1 MKHFFKLIHWPDLL
15 GLALAQFLIKYA
27 LFEPFKV
34 PITLNWFGVSL
45 LALSIIFLAS
55 TSFIMK
61 GIDEAKI
68 NGISTTDHQIVAKRI
83 SLKRAYN
90 LFFILNVAGVVIGFY
105 LANIIGYPSFAIL
118 FILASA
124 LLHIQASSLK
134 NLILIRPLII
144 SLLIGLS
151 IISLGLIDLFP
162 AMNEQNKETLTT
174 FFSILIDYGV
184 FMVLLS
190 FYHQLLLNQ
199 QNFEEDHKYKRNS
212 ISLILGR
219 KRANKMV
226 FIAGLLPVLAIVYYI
241 FNYLYLNSVFFIFAM
256 VFILA
261 PLTFTLIKLLSTQT
275 KKDYSLLA
283 NILKLTMFFTIIS
296 IALYQFILN

>member
-1 MKHFFKLIHWPDLL
+1 
-15 GLALAQFLIKYA
+15 
-27 LFEPFKV
+27 
-34 PITLNWFGVSL
+34 GVSL

-68 NGISTTDHQIVAKRI
+68 NGISTTDHQIVGKRI
-83 SLKRAYN
+83 SLKKAYN

-134 NLILIRPLII
+134 NLILIRPLIV
-144 SLLIGLS
+144 SLLIGLT

-184 FMVLLS
+184 
-190 FYHQLLLNQ
+190 
-199 QNFEEDHKYKRNS
+199 
-212 ISLILGR
+212 
-219 KRANKMV
+219 
-226 FIAGLLPVLAIVYYI
+226 
-241 FNYLYLNSVFFIFAM
+241 
-256 VFILA
+256 
-261 PLTFTLIKLLSTQT
+261 
-275 KKDYSLLA
+275 
-283 NILKLTMFFTIIS
+283 
-296 IALYQFILN
+296 